1 MDSEQC
7 RVARAMLGWSA
18 KELSL
23 KACVGK
29 RTILEFENNARKLMP
44 KTSNK
49 IRSLFIKNGIEFIN
63 DDEGVGLKRRFNLDE
78 YMSRF
83 ERQAS
88 RGSYADRGVLGIDG
102 EAYT

>member
-83 ERQAS
+83 EERTA
-88 RGSYADRGVLGIDG
+88 RARLAEMETLGIDATG
-102 EAYT
+102 